1 MPEWENVLQEL
12 QRPSMKNF
20 QGVLKEAYSTIEL
33 RYKYLK
39 GEKLKKIFLLCSCHD
54 PTQTSYDVV
63 FFGLI

>member
-20 QGVLKEAYSTIEL
+20 QGVLKEAYSTTEL

-39 GEKLKKIFLLCSCHD
+39 GEKLNKIFLLCSCHD
-54 PTQTSYDVV
+54 PDPD
-63 FFGLI
+63 LP